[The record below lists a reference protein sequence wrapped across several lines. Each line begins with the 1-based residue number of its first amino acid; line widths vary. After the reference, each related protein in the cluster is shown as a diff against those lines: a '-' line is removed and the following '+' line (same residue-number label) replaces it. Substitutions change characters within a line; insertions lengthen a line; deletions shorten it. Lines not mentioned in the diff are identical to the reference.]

1 MMSFEI
7 DKNEEIQ
14 EEMRVKINAMI
25 YQYVEESDVSVYYHF
40 FIIDYWSVW
49 KSLDW
54 KLLTCESQVIKLVNF
69 NLVAPG

>member
-1 MMSFEI
+1 MSFEI

-40 FIIDYWSVW
+40 FIIDY
-49 KSLDW
+49 
-54 KLLTCESQVIKLVNF
+54 
-69 NLVAPG
+69 